1 MEPKQSVTPSIEN
14 DAKEAACGYIA
25 RGWSVV
31 PVPRGEKGCKL
42 PDWQGLRIKAGEVG
56 EFFTEGSNVGVL
68 LGEPSGGL
76 ADADLDCSEAV
87 KIGPR
92 FLPSTLRSGRGSG
105 DSHSWYVSPDI
116 ASVKYKDVDGD
127 VLAEIRSH
135 GHQTVIHGTHPGG
148 GRYAFSNPG
157 TEPREIEAHELRSR
171 VARVAAAALIARHL
185 PAGGRHDLAL
195 AYAGLM
201 LRNLVDRG
209 MDGTE
214 AHDWVYRVLE
224 AAWQESDAD
233 SKALTDLTNIVQD
246 TIEKIEADEPFTQE
260 NEIKEL
266 LPDHGA
272 AIVKLLKKWFGWG
285 DLTPAER
292 EGVEQRQ
299 RVKRAEKAIAD
310 PKVQKIARSY
320 DILDRFRGELRA
332 AGIVGVDKQLKLL
345 FAAGH
350 SRFLDRPISVAVK
363 GPSAG
368 GKSKAVECAILNV
381 QPDDAY
387 IFFSGMSE
395 KALIHSEADYRH
407 KLLIVAEQAGV
418 ESEYQDYL
426 FRTLLSES
434 VIKYPVTEKVD
445 GRFVVNE
452 KVKEGPTG
460 LITSTT
466 RAKLHPENET
476 RILSI
481 HITDTR
487 DHTKAIMRAQA
498 NDNRR
503 EMDTE
508 PWKAYGTWLAGQD
521 NRVSIP
527 YSEALA
533 DLIPVY
539 DVRQNRDITV
549 LLNTIKT
556 LAVMHQARRKRD
568 AQGRIIATM
577 QDYSMARDLLNDL
590 LSQGIGATVSQSV
603 RDTVAAVKAL
613 APDGQ
618 TTNSKAVAAQLNV
631 GKGAASNRISNALS
645 EGYIVNLQ
653 EPGKRG
659 HKLALGS
666 PLPEDTLLL
675 PEPHE
680 LLNAAA
686 CNIVQQFTSIW
697 GCTKAAE
704 NLPSIVHQIVHSE
717 TRTKT
722 TVSVFDKSYDLQRHT
737 KSPYIS
743 DGEPDEGDENP
754 EQVAG
759 RLAPPNRANC
769 RTMLQVPRICYKRRR
784 LGGGRTN

>member
-1 MEPKQSVTPSIEN
+1 MESKHSVTPSKEN
-14 DAKEAACGYIA
+14 DAKEAARGYIK

-42 PDWQGLRIKAGEVG
+42 DGWQNLRIKPEQVG
-56 EFFTEGSNVGVL
+56 EFFTRDSNVGILV
-68 LGEPSGGL
+68 GEPSGGIT
-76 ADADLDCSEAV
+76 DIDLDCEAAIE
-87 KIGPR
+87 IGAKL
-92 FLPSTLRSGRGSG
+92 LPSTLRSGRGLG
-105 DSHSWYVSPDI
+105 DSHYWYVSPGS
-116 ASVKYKDVDGD
+116 ASIKFKDVDGTT
-127 VLAEIRSH
+127 VLLEIRSD
-135 GHQTVIHGTHPGG
+135 GHQTVVFGEHPSGD
-148 GRYAFSNPG
+148 RYEWTNPD
-157 TEPREIEAHELRSR
+157 TEPRQLEAYEVRSAA
-171 VARVAAAALIARHL
+171 ARVAVSTLVARHL
-185 PAGGRHDLAL
+185 PAKTRHDTAL
-195 AYAGLM
+195 AYAGYVLKNLM
-201 LRNLVDRG
+201 DLGEDQDDATEYVWQILRP
-209 MDGTE
+209 
-214 AHDWVYRVLE
+214 
-224 AAWQESDAD
+224 AWECNDAD
-233 SKALTDLTNIVQD
+233 EEGRKDLYAAIEGTASKLYAG
-246 TIEKIEADEPFTQE
+246 EE
-260 NEIKEL
+260 EITGAGYLKDNL
-266 LPDHGA
+266 DHGA
-272 AIVKLLKKWFGWG
+272 AIVKKIKGWLG
-285 DLTPAER
+285 WELSDEQR
-292 EGVEQRQ
+292 EAAEQRQ
-299 RVKRAEKAIAD
+299 RTKRAEKAIAD

-320 DILDRFRGELRA
+320 DILDRFRGELKA

-368 GKSKAVECAILNV
+368 GKSKAVESAVLNV

-418 ESEYQDYL
+418 DSEYQDYL
-426 FRTLLSES
+426 FRTLLSEG

-481 HITDTR
+481 YITDTR
-487 DHTKAIMRAQA
+487 DHTKAIMKAQA
-498 NDNRR
+498 NDDRR
-503 EMDTE
+503 EMNTE

-521 NRVSIP
+521 NRVSVP

-556 LAVMHQARRKRD
+556 LAIMHQWRRKRD
-568 AQGRIIATM
+568 AQGRIIATL
-577 QDYSMARDLLNDL
+577 QDYNMARDLLNDL

-618 TTNSKAVAAQLNV
+618 TTNSKAVAQYLDV
-631 GKGAASNRISNALS
+631 GKGAVSNRISNALS

-659 HKLALGS
+659 HKLAIGS
-666 PLPEDTLLL
+666 DLPEDALLL

-686 CNIVQQFTSIW
+686 CNMVQQFTSIW
-697 GCTKAAE
+697 GCTKAIE
-704 NLPSIVHQIVHSE
+704 FLPSIVHLIVHPE
-717 TRTKT
+717 MRTK
-722 TVSVFDKSYDLQRHT
+722 SFRQ
-737 KSPYIS
+737 
-743 DGEPDEGDENP
+743 
-754 EQVAG
+754 
-759 RLAPPNRANC
+759 
-769 RTMLQVPRICYKRRR
+769 
-784 LGGGRTN
+784 

>member
-1 MEPKQSVTPSIEN
+1 MLNKHKVPAKRSNERCVMEPYKYVSISKWIDSQQKIRAAVHLADLGLPVFSCKPDKSPNTPHGFR
-14 DAKEAACGYIA
+14 DATTDRESLVGMFAQ
-25 RGWSVV
+25 
-31 PVPRGEKGCKL
+31 
-42 PDWQGLRIKAGEVG
+42 PDLRIGMPTGKASGLTVVDIDPKNGGDKSVG
-56 EFFTEGSNVGVL
+56 RLNIPNTRTAET
-68 LGEPSGGL
+68 PSGGL
-76 ADADLDCSEAV
+76 HFYFKDAGIRNSASLLAPGVDIRGEGGYVIVPPSEGYKWLNDAESVDYPPHLMPGKKRGTTLRATGLDIETIRNGVPAGQRNDLIFRGLCKFRHSNKPIEEAKEWAADAA
-87 KIGPR
+87 IN
-92 FLPSTLRSGRGSG
+92 STPPY
-105 DSHSWYVSPDI
+105 HE
-116 ASVKYKDVDGD
+116 VD
-127 VLAEIRSH
+127 
-135 GHQTVIHGTHPGG
+135 
-148 GRYAFSNPG
+148 
-157 TEPREIEAHELRSR
+157 
-171 VARVAAAALIARHL
+171 
-185 PAGGRHDLAL
+185 
-195 AYAGLM
+195 
-201 LRNLVDRG
+201 
-209 MDGTE
+209 
-214 AHDWVYRVLE
+214 
-224 AAWQESDAD
+224 
-233 SKALTDLTNIVQD
+233 TD
-246 TIEKIEADEPFTQE
+246 EM
-260 NEIKEL
+260 
-266 LPDHGA
+266 
-272 AIVKLLKKWFGWG
+272 
-285 DLTPAER
+285 AER
-292 EGVEQRQ
+292 VYAEYEPGEKFVTPEEKAEQEHQ
-299 RVKRAEKAIAD
+299 GRVQRAEDAWKN
-310 PKVQKIARSY
+310 PEVQKIARSY
-320 DILDRFRGELRA
+320 DILDRFRGELKA

-350 SRFLDRPISVAVK
+350 SRLLDRPISVAVK

-368 GKSKAVECAILNV
+368 GKSKAVESAILNV

-426 FRTLLSES
+426 FRTLLSEG

-487 DHTKAIMRAQA
+487 DHTKAIMKAQA

-533 DLIPVY
+533 DLIRVY

-556 LAVMHQARRKRD
+556 LAIMHQARRKRD

-577 QDYSMARDLLNDL
+577 QDYSMARALLNDL
-590 LSQGIGATVSQSV
+590 LSQSIGATVSKAV
-603 RDTVAAVKAL
+603 RETVAAVKAL
-613 APDGQ
+613 APDGK
-618 TTNSKAVAAQLNV
+618 TTNSKAVAQYLDI
-631 GKGAASNRISNALS
+631 GKGAVSNRINNALS

-659 HKLALGS
+659 HKLAIGS
-666 PLPEDTLLL
+666 DLPGDALLL

-686 CNIVQQFTSIW
+686 CNIVQQFASIW
-697 GCTKAAE
+697 GCTKAIE
-704 NLPSIVHQIVHSE
+704 NLPSIVHLIVHPE
-717 TRTKT
+717 TRTNA
-722 TVSVFDKSYDLQRHT
+722 TVSVFDKPYDLRQHT
-737 KSPYIS
+737 K
-743 DGEPDEGDENP
+743 NH
-754 EQVAG
+754 
-759 RLAPPNRANC
+759 
-769 RTMLQVPRICYKRRR
+769 T
-784 LGGGRTN
+784 